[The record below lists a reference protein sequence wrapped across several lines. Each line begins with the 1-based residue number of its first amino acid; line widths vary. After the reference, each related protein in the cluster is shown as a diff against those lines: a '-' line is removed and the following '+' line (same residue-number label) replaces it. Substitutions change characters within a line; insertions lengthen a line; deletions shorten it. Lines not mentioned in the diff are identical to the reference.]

1 MEKILESLWV
11 LFVMIGGWFGS
22 RLTKQIDELSKEK
35 ADATTTREEI
45 LNNSNRTHEV
55 DRRVDEI
62 QYTTTPRK
70 EHKIDVISLV
80 DKIAVCHERI
90 NDLERRKADK
100 IKNIRTHQ
108 TKERNGE
115 S

>member
-62 QYTTTPRK
+62 QYATTPRK